1 MTAQMVPTS
10 PVLEGAPADLPQE
23 VAEWLEDDACE
34 LEQAE
39 LLERGGDPDQAEI
52 VEEILDH
59 AAQDLQ
65 PGERLD
71 VRLGRGLF
79 VVKD

>member
-1 MTAQMVPTS
+1 MPPDIVPTS
-10 PVLEGAPADLPQE
+10 SVLEGAPADLPQE
-23 VAEWLEDDACE
+23 VAEWLEDDAYE

-39 LLERGGDPDQAEI
+39 LLERGGDPDQAKI

-71 VRLGRGLF
+71 MRPGRGMF